1 MSTLDIVTGATGH
14 LGNVLVRHLLER
26 GRRVRAVVQ
35 PRDDLVALGGLEVE
49 RVEADVTDPAAL
61 ERAFSGGD
69 VVFHLAGLVSITAGQ
84 EARLK
89 AVNVDGTRHVVEA
102 CRRAGV
108 RRLVYAS
115 SVHALEE
122 PRRGALR
129 EAAGFGCRRG
139 PYGRSKA
146 EASRLVEGAARAGQ
160 LDAVLVLPTG
170 VVGPW
175 DFRLSEVGQVIA
187 SAGAGRMPVAVAGG
201 YDWVDVRD
209 VAAGLALAAERG
221 RCGESYL
228 VSGEWVSLRELLTHA
243 ARAAQVAPPR
253 ATVPL
258 ALLWP
263 VAALGP
269 LWERATHRRAL
280 VTPYALHQL
289 GVGYRVDDGKARR
302 ELGYGSRPI
311 AESVADAWR
320 FLSEHPASPLRRHT
334 VVGPGRAQLP
344 LPLPTAGAAGRGS
357 G

>member
-1 MSTLDIVTGATGH
+1 MSTVDIVTGATGH

-26 GRRVRAVVQ
+26 GRAVRAVVQ
-35 PRDDLVALGGLEVE
+35 PRDDLAALAGLAVE
-49 RVEADVTDPAAL
+49 RAEADVTDAAAL
-61 ERAFSGGD
+61 ERAFAGGE

-84 EARLK
+84 EARLR
-89 AVNVDGTRHVVEA
+89 AVNVEGTRNVVAA

-122 PRRGALR
+122 PRGGALS
-129 EAAGFGCRRG
+129 EAAGFGHPRG
-139 PYGRSKA
+139 AYGRSKA
-146 EASRLVEGAARAGQ
+146 EASRLVEDAARAGQ

-175 DFRLSEVGQVIA
+175 DFRLSEVGQLIA
-187 SAGAGRMPVAVAGG
+187 SVGEGRMPVAVGGG

-209 VAAGLALAAERG
+209 VAKGLALAAERG

-228 VSGEWVSLRELLTHA
+228 VNGEWVSMREVFTHA

-263 VAALGP
+263 VAAFGP
-269 LWERATHRRAL
+269 VWERVTRRRAL

-289 GVGYRVDDGKARR
+289 GVRHRVDDGKARR
-302 ELGYGSRPI
+302 ELGYTSRPI

-320 FLSEHPASPLRRHT
+320 FLADHPSSPLRRHT
-334 VVGPGRAQLP
+334 VVGPGRVMSPVEHP
-344 LPLPTAGAAGRGS
+344 LS
-357 G
+357 

>member
-1 MSTLDIVTGATGH
+1 MSAIDIVTGATGH

-35 PRDDLVALGGLEVE
+35 PHDDLTAVGGLAVE
-49 RVEADVTDPAAL
+49 RAEADVADAGAL
-61 ERAFSGGD
+61 ERAFAGGE

-84 EARLK
+84 EARLR
-89 AVNVDGTRHVVEA
+89 AVNVEGTRNVVEA

-122 PRRGALR
+122 PRGGALS
-129 EAAGFGCRRG
+129 EAAGFAHAGG

-146 EASRLVEGAARAGQ
+146 EASRLVESAARAGL

-175 DFRLSEVGQVIA
+175 DFRLSEVGQIIA
-187 SAGAGRMPVAVAGG
+187 GVGEGRVPLAVGGG

-221 RCGESYL
+221 RSGESYL
-228 VSGEWVSLRELLTHA
+228 VSGEWASMRELLTHA

-269 LWERATHRRAL
+269 LWERVTQRRAL

-289 GVGYRVDDGKARR
+289 GARHRVDDGKARR
-302 ELGYGSRPI
+302 ELGYTSRPI
-311 AESVADAWR
+311 AGSIADAWR
-320 FLSEHPASPLRRHT
+320 FLADHPSSPLRRRT
-334 VVGPGRAQLP
+334 VVGPGRALH
-344 LPLPTAGAAGRGS
+344 GAT
-357 G
+357 